1 MVQNI
6 FKVGPQVSG
15 ESFFGRKKELETIS
29 NDLYSGSNIHLV
41 GVPRIGKSSLANSVL
56 DRNREMPGYLQVQ
69 LCMGEYHSAF
79 QFWFALWDDIREALK
94 KDGSWDNSFQES
106 YAILD
111 TLVEETG
118 NWYIRMHRPLQSVL
132 KEIKS
137 HDRQLIL
144 TIDEFDAVTEVFGR
158 ETAYYQLLRS
168 IFSDSQYATNGI
180 LISRQSLSVLEHK
193 VTTLSS
199 FQGVFPPSGRLTE
212 FNSDDMNEFYAALGK
227 YGITLTDDGMSRLEY
242 YTGNIPY
249 LCCMFA
255 RQMVKDCNGRCLDEA
270 QIDVFRKVLAESIL
284 NYYEDLVERLRADQH
299 LDPLLSLIY
308 ARGRPIDNKCRREM
322 EAMGT
327 LHEDAE
333 GNYYAYSQD
342 FTTYLGLTPLNLPV
356 WDMIISTER
365 KLKELV
371 RKVYPELGEDN
382 HRDRAKQEQI
392 VQKYPELK
400 KINWEKVDHNLG
412 NILLYKKQTSTLD
425 GLSLGFIVD
434 MVTSNWA
441 ERFGNYFSH
450 DSGWKNRLLL
460 IKKVRNP
467 LFHGQTVL
475 NEEELA
481 ACNQYCGELLALKF

>member
-15 ESFFGRKKELETIS
+15 ESFLGRKKELKTIS
-29 NDLYSGSNIHLV
+29 NDLYNGSNIHLV
-41 GVPRIGKSSLANSVL
+41 GVPRIGKSSLAGSVL
-56 DRNREMPGYLQVQ
+56 DRNREMPGYLQVR

-79 QFWFALWDDIREALK
+79 QFWFTLWDDIREALK
-94 KDGSWDNSFQES
+94 KDGLWDISFQES

-111 TLVEETG
+111 TLAEETG
-118 NWYIRMHRPLQSVL
+118 SWYIRMHRPLLSVL

-137 HDRQLIL
+137 HSRQLIL
-144 TIDEFDAVTEVFGR
+144 TIDEFDAVTGVFGR

-193 VTTLSS
+193 VSTLSS

-212 FNSDDMNEFYAALGK
+212 FDSDDMNEFYAALKK
-227 YGITLTDDGMSRLEY
+227 YDITLTGDGMSRLEY

-255 RQMVKDCNGRCLDEA
+255 RQMVQDCNGRCLDEA
-270 QIDVFRKVLAESIL
+270 QIDVLRKVLAESIL

-308 ARGRPIDNKCRREM
+308 TRGRPIDSKYRREM

-327 LHEDAE
+327 LRKDTE

-356 WDMIISTER
+356 WDMIISVER

-371 RKVYPELGEDN
+371 RKVYSELGEDN
-382 HRDRAKQEQI
+382 YRDRKKQEQI
-392 VQKYPELK
+392 VRKYPELK
-400 KINWEKVDHNLG
+400 MIHWNTVDRNLG
-412 NILLYKKQTSTLD
+412 NILPYKKQTSTLD
-425 GLSLGFIVD
+425 GLGLGFIVD
-434 MVTSNWA
+434 IVLSNWN
-441 ERFGNYFSH
+441 ERFCNWFFL
-450 DSGWKNRLLL
+450 DIGWKDRLLL
-460 IKKVRNP
+460 IKRVRNP
-467 LFHGQTVL
+467 LFHGETML
-475 NEEELA
+475 SEEELA